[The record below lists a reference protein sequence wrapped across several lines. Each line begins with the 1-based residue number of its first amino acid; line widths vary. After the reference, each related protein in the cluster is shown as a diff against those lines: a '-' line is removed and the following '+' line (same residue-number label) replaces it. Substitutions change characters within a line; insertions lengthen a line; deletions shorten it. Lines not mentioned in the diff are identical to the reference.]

1 MTKYLG
7 TRLKEKRLQLGF
19 SQAILA
25 EKSGVKQGTISRIE
39 RGNQKKSE
47 YADQLALA
55 LGCSIEWLVTGKDEQ
70 TINEPKSEYIKSS
83 PIPLFTKQSLGGY
96 PKSTT
101 KINISGAIAFAS
113 KASNKVFAYIEQDE
127 GMIPKVQIG
136 DLLFVDPKAKF
147 ERGSPSLYLFKIEGK
162 AHLGKIMDTPKGL
175 ILHFEVNLKGWED
188 ISVKPRQYIGKVVSI
203 IPNWIGLDLND
214 LIKK

>member
-39 RGNQKKSE
+39 RGNQRKSE
-47 YADQLALA
+47 YAGQLAKA
-55 LGCSIEWLVTGKDEQ
+55 LGCTVEWLVTGKDEQ
-70 TINEPKSEYIKSS
+70 AINEPKSEYIKSS
-83 PIPLFTKQSLGGY
+83 PIPLFTKRSLGQY

-101 KINISGAIAFAS
+101 SKNISGAIAFAS
-113 KASNKVFAYIEQDE
+113 KASDKAFAYIEQDE
-127 GMIPKVQIG
+127 GMSPKVQIG
-136 DLLFVDPKAKF
+136 DTLFIDPKAKL
-147 ERGSPSLYLFKIEGK
+147 ERGTSSLYLFKIEGK

-175 ILHFEVNLKGWED
+175 ILHFETGLKGWED
-188 ISVKPRQYIGKVVSI
+188 IEIKPRQYIGKVVAI
-203 IPNWIGLDLND
+203 IPAWI
-214 LIKK
+214 